1 MAKQQR
7 SQVARD
13 ELIELGVE
21 LFSQQGFH
29 GTGLKEIVDAAGVP
43 KGSFY
48 NHFASK
54 EAYVSEVID
63 AYSDELMT
71 LFDDIVVAHAKR
83 PPMERLREFH
93 RAVVGVI
100 ASNKWRSGCLIGSLA
115 GELGASSKTCAAAL
129 RRGTDEWLS
138 RASALFAEGQERGE
152 VRQDMT
158 PTELASQAWN
168 AWQGALLK
176 MQFERSGDS
185 LEETIDLSLDRLV
198 RAV

>member
-1 MAKQQR
+1 
-7 SQVARD
+7 
-13 ELIELGVE
+13 
-21 LFSQQGFH
+21 
-29 GTGLKEIVDAAGVP
+29 
-43 KGSFY
+43 
-48 NHFASK
+48 
-54 EAYVSEVID
+54 
-63 AYSDELMT
+63 
-71 LFDDIVVAHAKR
+71 
-83 PPMERLREFH
+83 
-93 RAVVGVI
+93 
-100 ASNKWRSGCLIGSLA
+100 
-115 GELGASSKTCAAAL
+115 L

-185 LEETIDLSLDRLV
+185 LEETIDLALDRLV